1 MKVAFIIYD
10 RMTALDFVG
19 AYDALTRLRTMR
31 FMDDFEWEVCAPTAA
46 VTDFSG
52 LRFAASR
59 PAGSL
64 AGYDWVV
71 VAGGFGSRTL
81 AKDPA
86 FIAWLQTAAACPLKA
101 SVCTGSVLLGAAGFL
116 KGKRATTHPMAFDE
130 LRPYCEQVVDE
141 RIVDEGDVIT
151 ARGVTSAI
159 DLGLYLC
166 EKAAGRGVR
175 ERIAAQMD
183 YPHYPRLAR

>member
-19 AYDALTRLRTMR
+19 VYDALTRLRTMR
-31 FMDDFEWEVCAPTAA
+31 FLADFAWEVCALTEA
-46 VTDFSG
+46 VTDGSG
-52 LRFAASR
+52 LRVAASR
-59 PAGSL
+59 VGGSL
-64 AGYDWVV
+64 AEYDWVIV
-71 VAGGFGSRTL
+71 PGGFGAREL
-81 AKDPA
+81 AKDHA
-86 FIAWLQTAAACPLKA
+86 FIAWLETAAACQLRA

-116 KGKRATTHPMAFDE
+116 RGKRATTHPTAFDE

-141 RIVDEGDVIT
+141 RIVDEGEVIS

-166 EKAAGRGVR
+166 EKLAGREAR
-175 ERIAAQMD
+175 QRIAAQMD
-183 YPHYPRLAR
+183 Y